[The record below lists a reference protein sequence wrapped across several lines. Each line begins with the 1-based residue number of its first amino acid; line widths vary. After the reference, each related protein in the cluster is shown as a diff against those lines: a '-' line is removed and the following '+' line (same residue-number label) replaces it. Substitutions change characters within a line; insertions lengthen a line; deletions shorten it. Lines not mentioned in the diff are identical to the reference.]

1 MNIDKLG
8 QRAASLGGDIPWIPL
23 RDGVNKVRVVAKPG
37 DDEPWREFYKHFLS
51 EYIHADDFPKAPV
64 CLGTPECPGCLLSE
78 QLRSDGNEI
87 AANRAR
93 AQRRFVWAALS
104 RDNPYDDDGALR
116 LKVIECP
123 TTVFQGM
130 ARIAAEWGM
139 DFTHPEEGYDLE
151 ILRSKS
157 GNMTKYEVRAST
169 SRDGATQTVIK
180 SPLTEEE
187 QALVREAF
195 PEIEAVTR
203 TPDIRRFA
211 AALGFAVEEPEVSPG
226 APPTAAP
233 PPTAVPPSTAA
244 PPPTAA
250 SSPSPEEANCP
261 YFNDGG
267 YDPNDD
273 ACRGCNSAEACL
285 GNKQQKAAPD
295 KVPQRRP
302 T

>member
-23 RDGVNKVRVVAKPG
+23 KDGVNKVRIVAKPG

-51 EYIHADDFPKAPV
+51 EYIHVDDFPKAPV
-64 CLGTPECPGCLLSE
+64 CTGTPDCPGCKLSD
-78 QLRSDGNEI
+78 QLRDAGNEI
-87 AANRAR
+87 AANRSR

-104 RDNPYDDDGALR
+104 RDNPYTDDGSLC

-139 DFTHPEEGYDLE
+139 DFTHPDEGYDLE
-151 ILRSKS
+151 ILRSKT

-169 SRDGATQTVIK
+169 SREGGTQTIIK
-180 SPLTEEE
+180 SPLSEEE
-187 QALVREAF
+187 QALVSDAF

-211 AALGFAVEEPEVSPG
+211 VALGFAVEEPEVSPG
-226 APPTAAP
+226 TAP
-233 PPTAVPPSTAA
+233 PPTALDSATAA
-244 PPPTAA
+244 TQAPAA
-250 SSPSPEEANCP
+250 QSTEESHCP
-261 YFNDGG
+261 YFSDGG
-267 YDPNDD
+267 YDQNDD
-273 ACRGCNSAEACL
+273 ACRECSSAEACMK
-285 GNKQQKAAPD
+285 NKQSKEEPSR
-295 KVPQRRP
+295 VPQRRP

>member
-51 EYIHADDFPKAPV
+51 EYIRVDDFPKAPV
-64 CLGTPECPGCLLSE
+64 CLGTPDCPGCQLSE
-78 QLRSDGNEI
+78 QLRESGNEI

-104 RDNPYDDDGALR
+104 RDNPYDEDGSLR

-139 DFTHPEEGYDLE
+139 DFTHPDEGYDLE

-169 SRDGATQTVIK
+169 SRDGGTQTIIK
-180 SPLTEEE
+180 SPLSDEEK
-187 QALVREAF
+187 ALVRDAF

-203 TPDIRRFA
+203 MPDARRFA
-211 AALGFAVEEPEVSPG
+211 AALGFAVEEPEVSP
-226 APPTAAP
+226 AAAAAPVSSPPTAA
-233 PPTAVPPSTAA
+233 A
-244 PPPTAA
+244 
-250 SSPSPEEANCP
+250 SPEEAHCP

-267 YDPNDD
+267 YDQNDD
-273 ACRGCNSAEACL
+273 ACRGCSSAEACME
-285 GNKQQKAAPD
+285 NKQAKEAPSRI
-295 KVPQRRP
+295 PQRRP